1 MNKDTLAISDFYKKN
16 INPTFILQESFSDVY
31 RNNTI
36 AELQEWYDHDVEVLN
51 QILVQEGLGDMI
63 KNVGQKIGGA
73 VKGIGNFALKQ
84 LATAL
89 GKALKMAMPSEEE
102 AQKLVQGVE
111 KLKTDKNYQEQQAT
125 AGGKLLGTGGSSESS
140 EEMYENTRHFLLS
153 TVFSESNLIK
163 LFNTQLILSEAKVG
177 RPKGSKEGKGGKAK
191 SPAKPAGKVN
201 VAGGVQKANMAALD
215 PAIMELI
222 SVVQQMKGGRQKQ
235 ALNRIAR
242 VIANK
247 TKLQFPIPY
256 PKADK
261 QTPQGGGD
269 QGQGVSQDNQ
279 LATTQ
284 QAGQLATTQQGGQ
297 LATQNNQLAT
307 NQDSQLA
314 TPQGGE
320 LGRRR
325 RSQPNIVD
333 AEYTDVPNDK
343 ELPSSGGD
351 TKSLFQK
358 VISYVKAHP
367 RITSTIAIGL
377 IAAVTA
383 ASGGSLLPLVISG
396 LTTGGVKAGVS
407 AYQTNKEEGKVN
419 WDKTVD
425 SLFKGT
431 AAGVGAAAVGQGLK
445 GLMGDVPSTESGIKP
460 IQAQAGNAS
469 GINNWDGDSG
479 TQDNGLGWDGEPKN
493 QDNGLGWDGE
503 PKNTAGITNDQFKQY
518 NASQFNPKSPLDQA
532 KKQIMQKLSSSNNGQ
547 IPSDQYNDLARKAAQ
562 LIKKG
567 AKPNSVVAQLLPE
580 SYTASYLRYF

>member
-1 MNKDTLAISDFYKKN
+1 MNKDTLAISDFYKRN
-16 INPTFILQESFSDVY
+16 INPTFILQESFSDIY

-36 AELQEWYDHDVEVLN
+36 AELQEWYDYDVEVLN

-63 KNVGQKIGGA
+63 KNVGKKIGGA

-102 AQKLVQGVE
+102 AQKLIQGVE
-111 KLKTDKNYQEQQAT
+111 KLKTDNNYRDQQAA
-125 AGGKLLGTGGSSESS
+125 AGGKLLGAGGSSESS

-261 QTPQGGGD
+261 QAPQGGED

-284 QAGQLATTQQGGQ
+284 QGGQLATTQQGGQ

-307 NQDSQLA
+307 TQDSQLA
-314 TPQGGE
+314 TRQSGE

-325 RSQPNIVD
+325 RSEPTIVD

-343 ELPSSGGD
+343 ALPSSGGD

-358 VISYVKAHP
+358 IIGYIKSHP
-367 RITSTIAIGL
+367 RITSSIAVAL
-377 IAAVTA
+377 IAAATV
-383 ASGGSLLPLVISG
+383 ASGGTLLPLVISG
-396 LTTGGVKAGVS
+396 LSTGGVNAGVA
-407 AYQTNKEEGKVN
+407 AYQSNKKEGNVN
-419 WDKTVD
+419 WGKTVD
-425 SLFKGT
+425 SLFKGI
-431 AAGVGAAAVGQGLK
+431 AAGVGGAAIGQGLK
-445 GLMGDVPSTESGIKP
+445 GLVNSFGGFDSPEIDKHDGGLGANDAAEAQAEGQHDGGLGPKDAAEAQADAETNAAQYP
-460 IQAQAGNAS
+460 QQAQVT
-469 GINNWDGDSG
+469 D
-479 TQDNGLGWDGEPKN
+479 
-493 QDNGLGWDGE
+493 
-503 PKNTAGITNDQFKQY
+503 DQFKQY
-518 NASQFNPKSPLDQA
+518 NATKYNPKSPLDQA

-547 IPSDQYNDLARKAAQ
+547 IPSDQYNDLAKKAAQ

-567 AKPNSVVAQLLPE
+567 VKPDSVVTQLVPE
-580 SYTASYLRYF
+580 SYIASYLRYF